1 MFLEILFNSTI
12 SLNREK
18 VQQWLEKRG
27 RSVASCR
34 HLGCLGHQLKDF
46 KVPERKSSS
55 VMSIRTVRSADVEP
69 VETNVYASPQLKVFL
84 KYSSLLLQT
93 T

>member
-1 MFLEILFNSTI
+1 MFNINDL
-12 SLNREK
+12 LNREK

-55 VMSIRTVRSADVEP
+55 VKSIRSVQPAVTET
-69 VETNVYASPQLKVFL
+69 VETSVYASPQLKVFFNIL
-84 KYSSLLLQT
+84 KYYL
-93 T
+93 